1 MNADS
6 WMRITEYASPAD
18 IPEEK
23 PLEVDLGFRKIGL
36 LRRGERLF
44 AFADRCPHAGAAL
57 CEGHTDA
64 RGHLVCPLHGFRF
77 ELSRGYNSSG
87 EGYKLKTF
95 PVEIREDGIYI
106 QLLG

>member
-1 MNADS
+1 MNEVRWFRVDA
-6 WMRITEYASPAD
+6 YAAAGE

-23 PLEVDLGFRKIGL
+23 PVEITIGFRKICL
-36 LRRGERLF
+36 LRRGETLF
-44 AFADRCPHAGAAL
+44 AFSDRCPHAGAPL
-57 CEGHTDA
+57 CEGYTDA

-95 PVEIREDGIYI
+95 PVEIRAEGIFVA
-106 QLLG
+106 LA